1 MRKTDF
7 RSIRSQLSYGLAA
20 LLLFVLTA
28 CQQEKNP
35 QPTPDEPPQ
44 KHGVSQREDADI
56 SMNGTGEQV
65 QISGQLI
72 YLQRI
77 ALPPNAVATVQ
88 LRDVSLADAPAGVV
102 AEQVIELENRQIPVP
117 FSLRI
122 ERSELD
128 PHRTYSVAARIE
140 SGKEQLLW
148 ITDSHHGINAGQDG
162 NIDLGDIRLTQAS
175 PGTASQSEKRQ

>member
-7 RSIRSQLSYGLAA
+7 HSIRSLLSYGLAA
-20 LLLFVLTA
+20 LLLFALAA

-44 KHGVSQREDADI
+44 KNGVSEREDADT
-56 SMNGTGEQV
+56 SMNGTGEPL

-122 ERSELD
+122 ERGELD

-140 SGKEQLLW
+140 NGKEQLLW
-148 ITDSHHGINAGQDG
+148 ITDSHHGVNPGHNGD
-162 NIDLGDIRLTQAS
+162 IDLGDIRLTQAAS
-175 PGTASQSEKRQ
+175 GSAPQPGESR